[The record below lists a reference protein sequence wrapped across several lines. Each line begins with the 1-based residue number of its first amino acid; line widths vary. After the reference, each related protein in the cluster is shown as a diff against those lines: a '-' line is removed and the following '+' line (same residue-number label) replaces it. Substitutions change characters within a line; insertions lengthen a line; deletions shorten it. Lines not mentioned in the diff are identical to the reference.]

1 MVNLTLKDRDI
12 IECLDNSTA
21 NELLLDYNKNTFFTI
36 IDKINDKNLL
46 GALLEK
52 IDNNENILS
61 TDYINNKKVGSVTI
75 KDNSIIKIE
84 LVKLNKV
91 EADILE
97 IKSTLDDVIL
107 AIGDLL

>member
-1 MVNLTLKDRDI
+1 MVNLTLKDGDI

-52 IDNNENILS
+52 IDDDENVLS
-61 TDYINNKKVGSVTI
+61 TDYIYNKKVDSVTI
-75 KDNSIIKIE
+75 KDNIIKIE
-84 LVKLNKV
+84 LARLNKV

>member
-1 MVNLTLKDRDI
+1 MVNLTLKDKDI

-21 NELLLDYNKNTFFTI
+21 SELLLNYDKTTFFTTI
-36 IDKINDKNLL
+36 EKVSDKNLN

-52 IDNNENILS
+52 IDDNENILS
-61 TDYINNKKVGSVTI
+61 MDYIYNKKVGSVTI
-75 KDNSIIKIE
+75 KDNIIKIE
-84 LVKLNKV
+84 LARLNKV

>member
-1 MVNLTLKDRDI
+1 MVNLTLKDGDI

-21 NELLLDYNKNTFFTI
+21 NELLLNYNKNTFFTI

-52 IDNNENILS
+52 IDGDENILS

-75 KDNSIIKIE
+75 KDNIIKIE
-84 LVKLNKV
+84 LARLNKV

>member
-1 MVNLTLKDRDI
+1 MVNLTLKDGDI

-52 IDNNENILS
+52 IDDDENVLS
-61 TDYINNKKVGSVTI
+61 TDYIYNKKVGSVTI
-75 KDNSIIKIE
+75 KDNIIKIE
-84 LVKLNKV
+84 LARLNKV
-91 EADILE
+91 EDDILE